1 MQLRALAASSDASLT
16 VSVEELREMERQLAK
31 REAELEESKA
41 MLAAASQHSTE
52 YQQIAQEMENE
63 LTRFKTAQESEMNAL
78 RQQLATSAATIVEL
92 KAAAEAKA
100 KEESTSSETAA
111 QRMAELAEKENTI
124 ELQKRE
130 IEELRSS
137 LQTQSQAAETVEA
150 NYREELLKHSQDL
163 QAWREKEKEAARV
176 QTELAETREK
186 METLAKEKTEREK
199 AEEESEKV
207 GDDGWRRGVEVARTA
222 RGEGAATELR
232 DGAERRAVQ
241 PAIAGGCLCGGLI
254 GSSRAKSAR
263 TLRCKPIRSP
273 RTRLW
278 VFGIWSCRCVA
289 TARSRAPRCRWRS
302 GTARRWRDR

>member
-41 MLAAASQHSTE
+41 MLAAATQHSTE

-78 RQQLATSAATIVEL
+78 RQQLATSAATIAEL

-124 ELQKRE
+124 ALQRRE

-163 QAWREKEKEAARV
+163 QAWREKEKEATRV

-199 AEEESEKV
+199 AEGESEKV
-207 GDDGWRRGVEVARTA
+207 GDRGWSEA
-222 RGEGAATELR
+222 
-232 DGAERRAVQ
+232 
-241 PAIAGGCLCGGLI
+241 
-254 GSSRAKSAR
+254 
-263 TLRCKPIRSP
+263 
-273 RTRLW
+273 
-278 VFGIWSCRCVA
+278 
-289 TARSRAPRCRWRS
+289 
-302 GTARRWRDR
+302 